1 MKVSFIPPESR
12 KRSLLYGVTKLIIPC
27 WCKCLYLLEVH
38 GKKHIPQEGPA
49 IIAPKHQ
56 YWTDI
61 PLVALAFY
69 NIHLNYIAKKE
80 LFRLPLV
87 RTFITLL
94 GGIPLDRGA
103 PIKSLDSFR
112 HLNHLLRRKEKIV
125 IFPEGTYYRGKVGK
139 GKSRLVKMILKF
151 QEEEQL
157 PDLIPFIPVG
167 ISYQKMRFRQKV
179 KIRIGEPLYT
189 RGESEAEE
197 FTQKIMNKIALL
209 SDLDP
214 NP

>member
-1 MKVSFIPPESR
+1 
-12 KRSLLYGVTKLIIPC
+12 
-27 WCKCLYLLEVH
+27 
-38 GKKHIPQEGPA
+38 
-49 IIAPKHQ
+49 
-56 YWTDI
+56 
-61 PLVALAFY
+61 
-69 NIHLNYIAKKE
+69 
-80 LFRLPLV
+80 
-87 RTFITLL
+87 
-94 GGIPLDRGA
+94 
-103 PIKSLDSFR
+103 
-112 HLNHLLRRKEKIV
+112 
-125 IFPEGTYYRGKVGK
+125 
-139 GKSRLVKMILKF
+139 MILKF